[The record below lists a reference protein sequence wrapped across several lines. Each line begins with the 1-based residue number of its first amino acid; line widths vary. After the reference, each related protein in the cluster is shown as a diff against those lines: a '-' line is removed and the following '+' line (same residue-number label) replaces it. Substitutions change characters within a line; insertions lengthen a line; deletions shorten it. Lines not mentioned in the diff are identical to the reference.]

1 VTLHINEIQ
10 VIDPDKL
17 FKVSASAE
25 ELKDFGVDNSKF
37 TRESNLKKLQL
48 ERNRNL
54 NSKVETSK
62 YNLRKRKI

>member
-1 VTLHINEIQ
+1 MTLHINEIQ